1 MSPTT
6 LAASSRVVGPRS
18 DFITMFVSLV
28 VSWFREF
35 SSANSLRALK
45 YMTVPAMIAEANNTP
60 MTTVDN
66 SLQLVKLRLA
76 TNGQALVNLGII
88 PSIIA
93 LS

>member
-1 MSPTT
+1 
-6 LAASSRVVGPRS
+6 
-18 DFITMFVSLV
+18 
-28 VSWFREF
+28 
-35 SSANSLRALK
+35 
-45 YMTVPAMIAEANNTP
+45 MTVPAMIAEANNTP